1 MAKARKFLASMPHLA
16 LAGACATVG
25 VLALTVFRPDAIL
38 NRSVAAALAQVDP
51 VRPRATPAPR
61 QEALAD
67 SPYFQLS
74 RLDDELSLGLS
85 KAVQVGDRIEISGS
99 NGRQTL
105 EIIDI
110 REIGSSLTQIES
122 TPGPKLLLVTSRE
135 VGTRNP
141 RLVRFIIET
150 EEAPTVGIG
159 GPQRTL

>member
-25 VLALTVFRPDAIL
+25 ALAVTVFRPDAIL
-38 NRSVAAALAQVDP
+38 DRSVAAALAQVDQA
-51 VRPRATPAPR
+51 RQRSAPARR
-61 QEALAD
+61 QQALAD

-85 KAVQVGDRIEISGS
+85 KSVQVGDRIEITGS

-105 EIIDI
+105 EVIDI
-110 REIGSSLTQIES
+110 REIGASLTQIET
-122 TPGPKLLLVTSRE
+122 TPGPRLLLVTSRE
-135 VGTRNP
+135 VGTGNP

-159 GPQRTL
+159 RSQRTL